1 MISNEIIC
9 CPINDR
15 RKRFLYGRK
24 GNSELLVIGLN
35 PSTANESSM
44 DPTSKNI
51 ESIASQNGFDGWWII
66 NLYPGRYSKPKYL
79 PKKPNKIYLK
89 ENLKIINKI
98 IKNEDFKIKNVLLC
112 WGNNVNRHDYLKNQM
127 DIILKILKES
137 NFSFSC
143 IGITKLGNPLHPS
156 PLSINRFLGGVNE
169 LKLKDFK

>member
-9 CPINDR
+9 SPINDR

-89 ENLKIINKI
+89 ENLKI
-98 IKNEDFKIKNVLLC
+98 
-112 WGNNVNRHDYLKNQM
+112 LKNS
-127 DIILKILKES
+127 K
-137 NFSFSC
+137 N
-143 IGITKLGNPLHPS
+143 TNGNY
-156 PLSINRFLGGVNE
+156 
-169 LKLKDFK
+169 